1 MANRRRSSVPGGSPR
16 DCLGRAGTCVKSH
29 SRLVPVSGISG
40 RSRQC
45 KRQLGADEAPTRA
58 QSLFTRTAATA
69 AVIPFSDLARAAY
82 CPRQL
87 YYARRADD
95 RNVPGEAR
103 ARIDLAFRYPTLV
116 DASDA
121 TLRRLPIRRSPAAYR
136 RNLSRLRERAD
147 YERLTDPEH
156 ERVFRSGKDC
166 HGTVH
171 KVFAA
176 GTDSDPPVPPSS
188 HRANR
193 LRTASG
199 SRRRSGP
206 SPSPRRSHG
215 SASVRY
221 RARSSSTRASVPF
234 ARSSSRLGRRPPTG
248 GRCGLFTRSTAHRR
262 ASTTIGAPPATTGI
276 GAGPGGGRFGRC
288 WGESTRSDEVRRF

>member
-1 MANRRRSSVPGGSPR
+1 MANRRRSSVPGAAR
-16 DCLGRAGTCVKSH
+16 DCLGRARTCVKSH

-45 KRQLGADEAPTRA
+45 KSKLGADEAPTRA

-87 YYARRADD
+87 YYARRADDD

-166 HGTVH
+166 HGRSTRCSRLER
-171 KVFAA
+171 
-176 GTDSDPPVPPSS
+176 TPTLRSPPSS